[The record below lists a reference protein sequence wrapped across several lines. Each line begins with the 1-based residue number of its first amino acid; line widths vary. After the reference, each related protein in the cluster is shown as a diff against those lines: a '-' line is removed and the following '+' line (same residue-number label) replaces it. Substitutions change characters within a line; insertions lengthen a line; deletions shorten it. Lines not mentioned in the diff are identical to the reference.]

1 MKAYLRGLSIIY
13 LPTLVATGYFSYE
26 DLKKYKRDSID
37 LLPSSLDLVQIILVS
52 HIISAMY
59 PISYPLIAYEMA
71 RLRYIAPPHKNPTKT
86 T

>member
-37 LLPSSLDLVQIILVS
+37 LLPSSLDLV
-52 HIISAMY
+52 
-59 PISYPLIAYEMA
+59 
-71 RLRYIAPPHKNPTKT
+71 
-86 T
+86 